1 MELHAHDA
9 IAASNQRE
17 DGYSAA
23 SVVSPLTLVSQP
35 LSRPPAR
42 VRFATAVL
50 AEPQRNWEGWRPP
63 SPAILTDMTD
73 THEIMELA

>member
-1 MELHAHDA
+1 MEHHMHNA
-9 IAASNQRE
+9 ISASNLRE

-42 VRFATAVL
+42 VRFATAVP
-50 AEPQRNWEGWRPP
+50 AEPRRNWEGWRPP
-63 SPAILTDMTD
+63 SPTILTGTAD